1 MEIRFISTLTPED
14 ENRVG
19 PSLLQAITSLLDN
32 LPLAYTLR
40 IETTGERV
48 FQHDHIAPQPREGF
62 TVGESIAFPKLADDV
77 V

>member
-1 MEIRFISTLTPED
+1 MDIRFISSLTPED

-40 IETTGERV
+40 IETTGERI
-48 FQHDHIAPQPREGF
+48 FQHDHIAPKAPEEFRVATPIPF
-62 TVGESIAFPKLADDV
+62 PTVASDH
-77 V
+77 